1 MTLGED
7 DPFCRHLEKLIDH
20 MKRTAEDV
28 DTFLEK
34 SKVLED
40 F

>member
-1 MTLGED
+1 
-7 DPFCRHLEKLIDH
+7 LIDH